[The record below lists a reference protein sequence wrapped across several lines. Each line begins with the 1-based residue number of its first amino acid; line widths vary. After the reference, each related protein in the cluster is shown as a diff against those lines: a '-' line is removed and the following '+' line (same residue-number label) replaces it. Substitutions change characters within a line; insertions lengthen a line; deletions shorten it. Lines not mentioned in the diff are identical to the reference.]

1 MENPDNGAHEW
12 TKTQIMKYPLKK
24 NYKILLDTNVTAS
37 YSGSQF
43 DARFPVDLNQI
54 IREPWRLKS
63 SYRMT
68 FEFISKAS
76 TFAVGGV
83 TSTNI
88 YSVHID
94 LGKGTPTMFRYT
106 NVRVPAGIVRV
117 SNDGSGVFTTTAGVA
132 DIPVYFNSRPQDN
145 DPLFIDDLLNI
156 SNININLIQAGS
168 GTFNS
173 ADNAGINTATKY
185 ICCINLQEL

>member
-1 MENPDNGAHEW
+1 MEDIDHYAKSEM
-12 TKTQIMKYPLKK
+12 MKLPLKK
-24 NYKILLDTNVTAS
+24 SYKIWLDTNATAS

-63 SYRMT
+63 SYAMT

-83 TSTNI
+83 TSTNN

-94 LGKGTPTMFRYT
+94 LGKGTQTMFRYT
-106 NVRVPAGIVRV
+106 NVRVPAGVVRV

-145 DPLFIDDLLNI
+145 DPVFINDLLNI
-156 SNININLIQAGS
+156 FNININLIQAGS

-173 ADNAGINTATKY
+173 VDNAGINTATKY